1 MRFESASDEEF
12 DEGDLVDEAGKHGE
26 KRRCR
31 FLVSTLVQGV
41 DNDEGAGLRRPEW
54 PDDEFLH
61 SRTEGLL
68 SDIGLAVKIGPPGSA
83 AGEQA
88 GRREWGRWTEGCSCR
103 RNFLNRRSSPQA
115 SHPQSSSPQMFGRWS
130 TFPSWRGR

>member
-1 MRFESASDEEF
+1 MRFGSASDEEF
-12 DEGDLVDEAGKHGE
+12 DEGDLVDKAGKHGE
-26 KRRCR
+26 KRGCR

-68 SDIGLAVKIGPPGSA
+68 SDIGA
-83 AGEQA
+83 
-88 GRREWGRWTEGCSCR
+88 RR
-103 RNFLNRRSSPQA
+103 
-115 SHPQSSSPQMFGRWS
+115 
-130 TFPSWRGR
+130 